1 MAYKRYDLKKI
12 LITGASGIVGNNICT
27 ALIKEKIKFKKLSSF
42 SKNKKFRLEKI
53 DSVLKLSK
61 KVNPTLI
68 IHCAIDNK
76 LNPNLKKNIKMIENL
91 SKFFDSPIIY
101 ISSVSVYENTKKLY
115 LNENMKLTKFN
126 SKYAKVKKICEDKIL
141 SRNNNEDLCLR
152 IPGIFSKE
160 RKSGIIF
167 NLKKKVF
174 DINYNFKIFDLKK
187 QWQCIN
193 NEHFQYCIIKI
204 LKSKIYYPK
213 IMNLGYDEKISLTK
227 AILLFN
233 KKLPTTKKI
242 VVKKK
247 TVTTKLNVKNLKK
260 ILKKKNFTLEQG
272 INLLFK

>member
-260 ILKKKNFTLEQG
+260 ILKKKNFTFEQG

>member
-204 LKSKIYYPK
+204 LKSQIYYPK

>member
-68 IHCAIDNK
+68 IHCAIDDK

-233 KKLPTTKKI
+233 KKLPKTKKI

>member
-68 IHCAIDNK
+68 IHCAIDDK

-167 NLKKKVF
+167 NLKKRYL
-174 DINYNFKIFDLKK
+174 I
-187 QWQCIN
+187 
-193 NEHFQYCIIKI
+193 
-204 LKSKIYYPK
+204 
-213 IMNLGYDEKISLTK
+213 
-227 AILLFN
+227 
-233 KKLPTTKKI
+233 
-242 VVKKK
+242 
-247 TVTTKLNVKNLKK
+247 
-260 ILKKKNFTLEQG
+260 
-272 INLLFK
+272 